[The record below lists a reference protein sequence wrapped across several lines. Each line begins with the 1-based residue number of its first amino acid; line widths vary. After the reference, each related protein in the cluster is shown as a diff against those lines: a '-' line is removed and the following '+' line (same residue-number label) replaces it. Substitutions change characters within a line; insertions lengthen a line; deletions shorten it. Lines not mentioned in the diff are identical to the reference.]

1 MEVDEPLVDFGILFK
16 VDKWVADFNFWLR
29 YRNQKEV
36 DEPNADFRLFIVGI
50 GFANFNFCGHRTGL
64 G

>member
-1 MEVDEPLVDFGILFK
+1 MKVNKPFTDFILFK
-16 VDKWVADFNFWLR
+16 VGKWVTDFKFWLR

-36 DEPNADFRLFIVGI
+36 GEPNVDFRLFIVGI
-50 GFANFNFCGHRTGL
+50 GFADFKYFGGHTGL